1 MLADD
6 LPEARARLADNA
18 KIAGAEVREVP
29 AAEAA
34 PVVLAAI
41 DALILHGPPPERDR
55 KDDSFSMACSSL
67 SVARRRAE
75 LLLGPD
81 GKPPACDPVEDH
93 WPVVARDSIA
103 APVTDLATAPIQRRK
118 ILGGLI
124 HEYERA
130 A

>member
-1 MLADD
+1 VSCEFTYADGSKPHAVWAVLDAAWHGVPACLMLADD
-6 LPEARARLADNA
+6 LPEARARLASNA

-67 SVARRRAE
+67 SVARHRQVTVDTYNPAGQLDFDFNLQSR
-75 LLLGPD
+75 
-81 GKPPACDPVEDH
+81 PP
-93 WPVVARDSIA
+93 
-103 APVTDLATAPIQRRK
+103 T
-118 ILGGLI
+118 
-124 HEYERA
+124 
-130 A
+130 